1 MLSATNINDDKIC
14 DLNKV
19 RCITKDEYKTQNER
33 TKIQNGDILLTIVG
47 TMGRSCIYSG
57 VPKNVCF
64 QRSVSVLT
72 TLIDNNYLKIV
83 FDSKYIQDY
92 MQFNAIG
99 TAQKGFYLNQL
110 SNLIIPVPPLNEQIR
125 ISKIISNVKDKISII
140 TVNLK
145 DIESITQ
152 EIRFKILESVFDEN
166 SSYKSYFKKISFE
179 DDVEIFDYI
188 RKPINSSER
197 EKRIQNDQKLYPYY
211 GSTSQAGYID
221 DYLLDGEFV
230 LLGEDAA
237 PFLDRNAE
245 KSYIVKGKFWVN
257 NHAHIL
263 KSKTNN
269 KFLKYYLDWF
279 DYQGYVSGTTR
290 LKLNQQMMKKIPL
303 LTCDIS
309 IKKQIV
315 FFIEQ
320 SFQLLNLISQ

>member
-1 MLSATNINDDKIC
+1 M
-14 DLNKV
+14 
-19 RCITKDEYKTQNER
+19 
-33 TKIQNGDILLTIVG
+33 
-47 TMGRSCIYSG
+47 
-57 VPKNVCF
+57 
-64 QRSVSVLT
+64 
-72 TLIDNNYLKIV
+72 
-83 FDSKYIQDY
+83 
-92 MQFNAIG
+92 
-99 TAQKGFYLNQL
+99 
-110 SNLIIPVPPLNEQIR
+110 
-125 ISKIISNVKDKISII
+125 
-140 TVNLK
+140 
-145 DIESITQ
+145 
-152 EIRFKILESVFDEN
+152 
-166 SSYKSYFKKISFE
+166 
-179 DDVEIFDYI
+179 EIFDYI

-197 EKRIQNDQKLYPYY
+197 EKRIQNAQKLYPYY

>member
-1 MLSATNINDDKIC
+1 M
-14 DLNKV
+14 
-19 RCITKDEYKTQNER
+19 
-33 TKIQNGDILLTIVG
+33 
-47 TMGRSCIYSG
+47 
-57 VPKNVCF
+57 
-64 QRSVSVLT
+64 
-72 TLIDNNYLKIV
+72 
-83 FDSKYIQDY
+83 
-92 MQFNAIG
+92 
-99 TAQKGFYLNQL
+99 
-110 SNLIIPVPPLNEQIR
+110 
-125 ISKIISNVKDKISII
+125 
-140 TVNLK
+140 
-145 DIESITQ
+145 
-152 EIRFKILESVFDEN
+152 
-166 SSYKSYFKKISFE
+166 
-179 DDVEIFDYI
+179 EIFDYI

-197 EKRIQNDQKLYPYY
+197 EKRIQNAQKLYPYY
-211 GSTSQAGYID
+211 GSTSRAGYID

-245 KSYIVKGKFWVN
+245 KSYIVKGQFWVN

-303 LTCDIS
+303 LACDIS